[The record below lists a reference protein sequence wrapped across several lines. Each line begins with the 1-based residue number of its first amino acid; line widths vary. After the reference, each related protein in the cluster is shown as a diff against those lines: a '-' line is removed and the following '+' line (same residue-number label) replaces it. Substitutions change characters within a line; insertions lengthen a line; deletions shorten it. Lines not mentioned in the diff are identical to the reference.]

1 MGRFHSDNPG
11 TLIRD
16 ARLDL
21 GITQTELAGRAELP
35 ETTIA
40 EMESGAMSVSPDM
53 LEHVLRAADYR
64 PNLALKHYYAE
75 IRQEATR
82 RGLRNVRIFGSVA
95 RGDDGFD
102 SDIDLLVTPGEG
114 TNAFDIA
121 NFVDRVRQIT
131 GFPTEVIVDT
141 KPFPPGWTAGEE
153 AVSSRMDSGRRS
165 RSVVGVSTKWVL
177 MEPR

>member
-11 TLIRD
+11 TLIRE

-21 GITQTELAGRAELP
+21 GITQAELSARADLL
-35 ETTIA
+35 ESTIA
-40 EMESGAMSVSPDM
+40 EMESGALKMSPDM
-53 LEHVLRAADYR
+53 LERVLRAADYR
-64 PNLALKHYYAE
+64 PNLALKHHYAE
-75 IRQEATR
+75 IRQEAAR

-114 TNAFDIA
+114 TTAFDIA

-131 GFPTEVIVDT
+131 GFPAEVIVDT

-153 AVSSRMDSGRRS
+153 AVA
-165 RSVVGVSTKWVL
+165 L
-177 MEPR
+177 